1 MNSST
6 LKKLIRKYY
15 DNRASAAERYIIDR
29 WYQSFDLDKDNLSWL
44 EDKGRLSAI
53 EKRIIKNV
61 IHSQRKISWYNSAL
75 IKIAASV
82 IIVGSAVFAVYF
94 NQSSR
99 QRSIPVMAEK
109 IFSTG
114 IGELKRVL
122 LTDSTEVT
130 LNANS
135 SLTVLPEY
143 GKKQRLLKL
152 VGEAY
157 FSVHKDSIRP
167 FIVQTSDLDIKVLGT
182 SFNVQ
187 AYDNLKNIKVAV
199 STGRVQVSDKTK
211 SIAILLPGQQVV
223 YNRHTH
229 GAEKSA
235 IDTEASRQWISGM
248 VVLNGA
254 GFDELA
260 RNFFN
265 IYGKEIRSTNP
276 SVLKNE
282 YNLTLRSARNYEDA
296 LEQLCIMMNKK
307 YRKEGK
313 DGIVIY

>member
-1 MNSST
+1 VNSST

-15 DNRASAAERYIIDR
+15 NNKASAAERYIIDR

-44 EDKGRLSAI
+44 EDRNRLSEI
-53 EKRIIKNV
+53 QNRIIENV
-61 IHSQRKISWYNSAL
+61 IRPQKTISWYNSPL
-75 IKIAASV
+75 TKIAASIL
-82 IIVGSAVFAVYF
+82 IISSVVVAFYS

-99 QRSIPVMAEK
+99 QRAVQVTAVKTI
-109 IFSTG
+109 STG
-114 IGELKRVL
+114 IGELKRIL

-135 SLTVLPEY
+135 TLTVLPGY
-143 GKKQRLLKL
+143 GKKQRMLKL

-167 FIVQTSDLDIKVLGT
+167 FIVHTSDLDVKVLGT

-187 AYDNLKNIKVAV
+187 AYGNLKNIKVSV
-199 STGRVQVSDKTK
+199 NTGKVQVSDKTK
-211 SIAILLPGQQVV
+211 SITFLLPGQQMV
-223 YNRHTH
+223 YNKHTH
-229 GAEKSA
+229 GVEKSA
-235 IDTEASRQWISGM
+235 IDAETSRQWITGK
-248 VVLNGA
+248 VVLKGA

-265 IYGKEIRSTNP
+265 IYGKEIRSDNP
-276 SVLKNE
+276 AVLKNE
-282 YNLTLRSARNYEDA
+282 YNLTLRSDRNYEDV
-296 LEQLCIMMNKK
+296 LEQLCIMINKK

>member
-15 DNRASAAERYIIDR
+15 NNRASAAERYIIDR
-29 WYQSFDLDKDNLSWL
+29 WYQSFDLDKDNFSWL
-44 EDKGRLSAI
+44 EDRNRLSEI
-53 EKRIIKNV
+53 ENRIIENV
-61 IHSQRKISWYNSAL
+61 IRPQKTIYWYNSPLA
-75 IKIAASV
+75 KIAASML
-82 IIVGSAVFAVYF
+82 IISSAVIAVHF
-94 NQSSR
+94 NQSS
-99 QRSIPVMAEK
+99 QQSAIPVIAAK
-109 IFSTG
+109 TFSTG
-114 IGELKRVL
+114 IGEIKQIL

-135 SLTVLPEY
+135 TLTVLPNY
-143 GKKQRLLKL
+143 GQKQRLLKL

-157 FSVHKDSIRP
+157 FSVHKDIVRP
-167 FIVQTSDLDIKVLGT
+167 FIVHASDLDVKVLGT
-182 SFNVQ
+182 SFNVH
-187 AYDNLKNIKVAV
+187 AYGNLKNIKVAV
-199 STGRVQVSDKTK
+199 NTGKVWVSDKSK

-223 YNRHTH
+223 YNKYTH

-235 IDTEASRQWISGM
+235 IDTETNRLWITGA

-260 RNFFN
+260 QNFLN
-265 IYGKEIRSTNP
+265 IYGKKIRSDNP
-276 SVLKNE
+276 AVLKNE
-282 YNLTLRSARNYEDA
+282 YNLTLRSARNYEDV
-296 LEQLCIMMNKK
+296 LEQLCIMINKK